1 METQDDSIDLA
12 KLQRDALGLEHDPSH
27 PYISGSAKTSNEPN
41 PTICYTY
48 HKVNGASNGDGV
60 YTGQHVPPKTPSN
73 PASLV
78 HQHQPFLSRPR
89 QHEPRSIMSYKSGNN
104 AGIVPGSQFG
114 NMSSAEAAPGDTQV
128 VSQSVYDSIIRQNG
142 ESMQQDYSQIGAD
155 GATLRTLYEGDS
167 GHIDLLSE
175 LDAAHH
181 GTNLSQDDDDKDDE
195 STFDQNESS
204 PMAYAPD
211 LFPESQRFLAET
223 PGTVVK
229 NTETNSATTATP
241 SISRNPLASGIE
253 SSGGLLGLSQVFGAT
268 QAPSSPIVHGLQTE
282 LVSDRPSPNIPIQP
296 ARVINGISSPLMG
309 LPVQFMRESSE
320 PNMNYISM
328 KESQTKRDRTLG
340 ERLTRSADNIQSDQS
355 DKEFYKESS
364 FIERARRQREIDEEA
379 AAQFAGLSA
388 PARSTSNLS
397 ARPRTSPE
405 QLDERQEDQ
414 EMMEAVA
421 SEEETEQEED
431 MQVPRSQE
439 LPQPSAEEDKENY
452 DGPPLEAAAAAA
464 AASAHD
470 RLSQVLG
477 FEPIPSPSRVGVE
490 EGLEDEIAHRGSFG
504 SHNGAQLND
513 AVRSSQVM
521 VKDSQPSPQ
530 SSAKHTEADNARTI
544 IHRSPSRSH
553 VNSPSRERLQSS
565 SPCSQ
570 PQSRHSNH
578 NTQSNG
584 SVSNEH
590 TIQPVQ
596 SVPFNENI
604 PTHSSNSSE
613 QQHVNSSHSRVELG
627 TAGNSS
633 SMPSRVAETPMNQRL
648 KHLGDMARLTSIP
661 ETSPNHSQCP
671 SETGS
676 HGDGLNNE
684 DDDLPPMFNEVPS
697 IRKNHIRPVGVRAL
711 SSPLKKLLSS
721 PGGGQ
726 RRALTEIA
734 ADLSPQVGVGGFDLG
749 IGVFTTEDQEFRA
762 LIDGSPTRPKKKR
775 RGNNGSS
782 YIASDPIMPLTPRI
796 QPPKSV
802 APIRATQERSAAIP
816 AESDDD
822 VPLVQAPEKAVR
834 RQSKPPRR
842 APKNVWEIEGSPEQP
857 FRRRSKIGK
866 MATSLST
873 QEKHL
878 PHTSSGL
885 AAKSAPPPKVVVHNR
900 PLPPSSEPTEVS
912 STIASDDIIESEACS
927 VNDTPTTPRSS
938 HILSENTLV
947 APSQVLSVWMGQ
959 KRAYYPG
966 TCFGT
971 PLGVSQ
977 TKYSVKFEDSLPVE
991 VPKGAVKRFELRVGD
1006 AVKIDMHNVP
1016 KVTHVVRGF
1025 GDKLSREELAKAADD
1040 GLHPITD
1047 IYGHA
1052 TVIVG
1057 PKQRKSLPNGGI
1069 GNSENVI
1076 KVPIARVYLDTILW
1090 NQLKDRAFTYRPAPV
1105 QQESM
1110 VHTPSERSSA
1120 PASPSSR
1127 LSRSIQ
1133 QGSGIF
1139 AGMVFAVSYKED
1151 EASKNRVT
1159 RLIIENGGTVLHD
1172 GFTELFE
1179 ASSIVPVDTPIKGGT
1194 KDAELNNKGLRLT
1207 ALADDVGFAC
1217 LIADTHSRREKY
1229 MQALA
1234 LNLPCLA
1241 GRWVEDCIAQGR
1253 VLDWDIYLLPAGD
1266 SMYLNGATKSR
1277 VMAPNPPSTARLAET
1292 ISARTKLLAGQSVLL
1307 VMGRGKVEEK
1317 RKAYIFL
1324 TYALGASRVE
1334 RVPDLGTA
1342 RALIDSQSDAGLS
1355 TNWDWIYVDDAD
1367 QAAAKSILTPKPKTQ
1382 RIHLFHGKKRR
1393 KSIASFTPTPP
1404 NEVQCT
1410 ARVVG
1415 NEFVCQS
1422 LILGRLFEE

>member
-12 KLQRDALGLEHDPSH
+12 KLQRDALGLEHDPSQ
-27 PYISGSAKTSNEPN
+27 PYLSRSAKIGNKPN
-41 PTICYTY
+41 HTLCYTY
-48 HKVNGASNGDGV
+48 HTVDSASNGDGV
-60 YTGQHVPPKTPSN
+60 CTGQHPPKTPLN
-73 PASLV
+73 PASLL
-78 HQHQPFLSRPR
+78 HQHQPPLSRPR
-89 QHEPRSIMSYKSGNN
+89 QHEPRPIMSSKGGNEP
-104 AGIVPGSQFG
+104 GIVPGSQFG
-114 NMSSAEAAPGDTQV
+114 NMSSAEAPGDTQV

-142 ESMQQDYSQIGAD
+142 ESMQQGYSQTGAD
-155 GATLRTLYEGDS
+155 GATLRTLNEGDS

-181 GTNLSQDDDDKDDE
+181 GTKLSQDDDDNDDE
-195 STFDQNESS
+195 STFDPNESS
-204 PMAYAPD
+204 PMGYAPD

-223 PGTVVK
+223 PGTAMKK
-229 NTETNSATTATP
+229 NEAKGGAMETP

-268 QAPSSPIVHGLQTE
+268 QVPSSPIVHGLQTE

-309 LPVQFMRESSE
+309 LPVQFVRESSE

-388 PARSTSNLS
+388 PARPTSNLS
-397 ARPRTSPE
+397 ARLRTSPK
-405 QLDERQEDQ
+405 QAGERQDQ
-414 EMMEAVA
+414 EMIEAVA

-439 LPQPSAEEDKENY
+439 LPQSSAEEDKENY
-452 DGPPLEAAAAAA
+452 HGPPMDAAAAAA
-464 AASAHD
+464 ATSAHD

-477 FEPIPSPSRVGVE
+477 FESVPSPSHVGVDE
-490 EGLEDEIAHRGSFG
+490 ELKDGIVHGGSFG
-504 SHNGAQLND
+504 SHNGGQPNGLM
-513 AVRSSQVM
+513 RSSQAM
-521 VKDSQPSPQ
+521 VKDSQPSPP
-530 SSAKHTEADNARTI
+530 SSPKPTETDNTRNIT
-544 IHRSPSRSH
+544 HRSPSPSH
-553 VNSPSRERLQSS
+553 VNSPARDRLQFS
-565 SPCSQ
+565 SPCSR
-570 PQSRHSNH
+570 PRSRHSN
-578 NTQSNG
+578 NNAQRNG
-584 SVSNEH
+584 SVSNESAIH
-590 TIQPVQ
+590 PVQ
-596 SVPFNENI
+596 NASLNEDI
-604 PTHSSNSSE
+604 QTHSSNLSE
-613 QQHVNSSHSRVELG
+613 QQYINSSHSRVEAG

-648 KHLGDMARLTSIP
+648 KHIGDMARLTSIP
-661 ETSPNHSQCP
+661 ETSPSHSQCN
-671 SETGS
+671 SEAES
-676 HGDGLNNE
+676 NGDGLNNE
-684 DDDLPPMFNEVPS
+684 DDDLPPMFGEVPS
-697 IRKNHIRPVGVRAL
+697 IRNNHIRPAGARAL
-711 SSPLKKLLSS
+711 SSPLKRLLSS

-734 ADLSPQVGVGGFDLG
+734 ADLSPQVGTGGLDMG
-749 IGVFTTEDQEFRA
+749 IGIFTTEDQEFRA

-782 YIASDPIMPLTPRI
+782 YIASDPIIPLTPRT

-802 APIRATQERSAAIP
+802 APIRATQERPAAIP
-816 AESDDD
+816 ADADDA
-822 VPLVQAPEKAVR
+822 PLVQLPEKSVR

-842 APKNVWEIEGSPEQP
+842 APENVWEIEGSPEQP
-857 FRRRSKIGK
+857 FRRRSRIGK
-866 MATSLST
+866 TAVSMST
-873 QEKHL
+873 QDKHVPEK
-878 PHTSSGL
+878 SSRL
-885 AAKSAPPPKVVVHNR
+885 TAKSASPPKVIVHKR
-900 PLPPSSEPTEVS
+900 PPPPSSELTEVS
-912 STIASDDIIESEACS
+912 STIASDDIIESEANS
-927 VNDTPTTPRSS
+927 VDDSPTTPRPSQT
-938 HILSENTLV
+938 LSENTVV
-947 APSQVLSVWMGQ
+947 APSQVLSVWMGH
-959 KRAYYPG
+959 KRAYYPA

-977 TKYSVKFEDSLPVE
+977 VKYSVKFEDSPPVE

-1006 AVKIDMHNVP
+1006 AVKIEMDNVP
-1016 KVTHVVRGF
+1016 KVTHIIRGF
-1025 GDKLSREELAKAADD
+1025 DDKLTREQLAKAADD
-1040 GLHPITD
+1040 GLYPITD
-1047 IYGHA
+1047 IYGHT

-1090 NQLKDRAFTYRPAPV
+1090 NQLKDRMFTYRPAPV
-1105 QQESM
+1105 QQEST

-1127 LSRSIQ
+1127 LSRSIH

-1179 ASSIVPVDTPIKGGT
+1179 ASSIVPVDTPTKGGAN
-1194 KDAELNNKGLRLT
+1194 DSDLNNKGLRLT
-1207 ALADDVGFAC
+1207 ALADEVGFAC

-1277 VMAPNPPSTARLAET
+1277 VMAPNPPSTARLSKT

-1367 QAAAKSILTPKPKTQ
+1367 QAAAKSMLTPNPKMQ
-1382 RIHLFHGKKRR
+1382 RIHLFHGKKR
-1393 KSIASFTPTPP
+1393 KSIASSTPTPP
-1404 NEVQCT
+1404 NELKCT

>member
-27 PYISGSAKTSNEPN
+27 PYLSGSAKTGNEPN
-41 PTICYTY
+41 HTFRYTY

-60 YTGQHVPPKTPSN
+60 CTGQHLPPKTPSN
-73 PASLV
+73 PPSLV
-78 HQHQPFLSRPR
+78 RQHQPSPSRPR
-89 QHEPRSIMSYKSGNN
+89 QHESRSMMFNKSGNE
-104 AGIVPGSQFG
+104 AGIVTGSQFG

-142 ESMQQDYSQIGAD
+142 ESMQQGYSQTGAD

-181 GTNLSQDDDDKDDE
+181 GTNLSQDDDDNDEE

-229 NTETNSATTATP
+229 NNDIKGATTETP

-268 QAPSSPIVHGLQTE
+268 QVPSSPIVHGLQTE

-296 ARVINGISSPLMG
+296 ARVVTGISSPLMG
-309 LPVQFMRESSE
+309 LPVQFMGESSE

-340 ERLTRSADNIQSDQS
+340 ERLTRSADNILSDQS

-364 FIERARRQREIDEEA
+364 FVERARRQREIDEEA

-397 ARPRTSPE
+397 SRAQRSPKQPLE
-405 QLDERQEDQ
+405 LQEDE
-414 EMMEAVA
+414 EMIEAVT
-421 SEEETEQEED
+421 SEEETEQEEE
-431 MQVPRSQE
+431 MQVSRSQD
-439 LPQPSAEEDKENY
+439 LPQSSAEEDKENY
-452 DGPPLEAAAAAA
+452 DGPPLDAAA

-477 FEPIPSPSRVGVE
+477 FEPIPSPSRVGVNGE
-490 EGLEDEIAHRGSFG
+490 LEDEIAHQGSFS
-504 SHNGAQLND
+504 SHNGAQLNG
-513 AVRSSQVM
+513 VMRSSQVM

-530 SSAKHTEADNARTI
+530 SSPKHTEAHNTRNIVD
-544 IHRSPSRSH
+544 RSPSRSH
-553 VNSPSRERLQSS
+553 VNSPAQERLQSS
-565 SPCSQ
+565 PCSR
-570 PQSRHSNH
+570 PHSRHSNN

-584 SVSNEH
+584 SVSHEH
-590 TIQPVQ
+590 AFQPAQ
-596 SVPFNENI
+596 SAPLKDNI
-604 PTHSSNSSE
+604 PTHSSNPSE
-613 QQHVNSSHSRVELG
+613 QQHVNSSHSRVEPG
-627 TAGNSS
+627 TVGNSS
-633 SMPSRVAETPMNQRL
+633 SMPSRVAETPTNQRL
-648 KHLGDMARLTSIP
+648 KQLGDMARLTSIP

-676 HGDGLNNE
+676 NGDGLNNE
-684 DDDLPPMFNEVPS
+684 DDDLPPMFNEISS
-697 IRKNHIRPVGVRAL
+697 IRKNHIRPAGARAL

-734 ADLSPQVGVGGFDLG
+734 ADLSPQVGAGGFDLG
-749 IGVFTTEDQEFRA
+749 IGIFTTEDQEFRA

-782 YIASDPIMPLTPRI
+782 YIASDPIIPLTPRI

-802 APIRATQERSAAIP
+802 APIRETQERSAPIP
-816 AESDDD
+816 AELDDD
-822 VPLVQAPEKAVR
+822 APLVPVPEKAVR
-834 RQSKPPRR
+834 RQSKPQRR

-857 FRRRSKIGK
+857 FRRRSRINKV
-866 MATSLST
+866 ATSLSM
-873 QEKHL
+873 QKKHV
-878 PHTSSGL
+878 PETSSGL

-900 PLPPSSEPTEVS
+900 PPPPSLEPTEVS
-912 STIASDDIIESEACS
+912 STIASDDIIESEAYS
-927 VNDTPTTPRSS
+927 VNESPATPRPS
-938 HILSENTLV
+938 HNLSEDALV

-1006 AVKIDMHNVP
+1006 AVKIDMQNIP
-1016 KVTHVVRGF
+1016 KVTHVIRGF
-1025 GDKLSREELAKAADD
+1025 GDKLSREELVKAADD

-1047 IYGHA
+1047 IYGHT

-1076 KVPIARVYLDTILW
+1076 KVPIARIYLDTILW

-1194 KDAELNNKGLRLT
+1194 KDADLNNKGLRLT

-1266 SMYLNGATKSR
+1266 SIYLNGATKSR

-1355 TNWDWIYVDDAD
+1355 THWDWIYVDDAD
-1367 QAAAKSILTPKPKTQ
+1367 QAAAKSMLTPKPKTQ
-1382 RIHLFHGKKRR
+1382 RIHLFHGKRRR
-1393 KSIASFTPTPP
+1393 KSIASSTPTPP
-1404 NEVQCT
+1404 NELQCT

>member
-27 PYISGSAKTSNEPN
+27 PYLSGSAKTGNEPN
-41 PTICYTY
+41 HTLRYTY
-48 HKVNGASNGDGV
+48 HKVNGASNGDGACND
-60 YTGQHVPPKTPSN
+60 QHLPQKTPSN
-73 PASLV
+73 PTSLV
-78 HQHQPFLSRPR
+78 HQHQPSPSRPR
-89 QHEPRSIMSYKSGNN
+89 QHEPRSMMSNKSGNE

-114 NMSSAEAAPGDTQV
+114 NMSSAEPAPGDTQV
-128 VSQSVYDSIIRQNG
+128 VSQSVYDIIIRQNG
-142 ESMQQDYSQIGAD
+142 ESMQQSYSQTGAD

-181 GTNLSQDDDDKDDE
+181 GTNVSQDDYDNDDE

-229 NTETNSATTATP
+229 NNDIKGTTAETP

-268 QAPSSPIVHGLQTE
+268 QVPSSPIVHGLPTE

-296 ARVINGISSPLMG
+296 ARVVNGISSPLMG

-397 ARPRTSPE
+397 SRPQSSPK
-405 QLDERQEDQ
+405 QLLEPEEDE
-414 EMMEAVA
+414 EMIEAVA
-421 SEEETEQEED
+421 SEEETEQEEE
-431 MQVPRSQE
+431 MQVPRSHD
-439 LPQPSAEEDKENY
+439 LPQSSAEEDKENY
-452 DGPPLEAAAAAA
+452 DGPPLDAAA
-464 AASAHD
+464 AASAHS

-477 FEPIPSPSRVGVE
+477 FEPIPSPSRVGVNGE
-490 EGLEDEIAHRGSFG
+490 LEDEIAHQGTFG
-504 SHNGAQLND
+504 SHNGAQLNGV
-513 AVRSSQVM
+513 VRSSQVM
-521 VKDSQPSPQ
+521 VKDSQPSPH
-530 SSAKHTEADNARTI
+530 SSPKRTEADNARNVVD
-544 IHRSPSRSH
+544 RSPS
-553 VNSPSRERLQSS
+553 PARERLQSS
-565 SPCSQ
+565 PCSR
-570 PQSRHSNH
+570 PHSRHSNN
-578 NTQSNG
+578 NTQRNG
-584 SVSNEH
+584 SVSHEH
-590 TIQPVQ
+590 AVQPVQ
-596 SVPFNENI
+596 NAPLNENI
-604 PTHSSNSSE
+604 PTHSSNPSE
-613 QQHVNSSHSRVELG
+613 QQHVNSSHSRVEPG

-633 SMPSRVAETPMNQRL
+633 SMPSRVAETPMDERL
-648 KHLGDMARLTSIP
+648 RLLGDMARLTSIP
-661 ETSPNHSQCP
+661 ETSPNHPQYP

-676 HGDGLNNE
+676 NGDGLNNE
-684 DDDLPPMFNEVPS
+684 DDDLPPMFNEIPKSYPPS
-697 IRKNHIRPVGVRAL
+697 WGKGTL
-711 SSPLKKLLSS
+711 FSSQKIAVQS
-721 PGGGQ
+721 GGGQ

-734 ADLSPQVGVGGFDLG
+734 ADLSPQVGAGGFDLG

-782 YIASDPIMPLTPRI
+782 YIASDPIVPLTPRI

-802 APIRATQERSAAIP
+802 APIRATQERSAPIP
-816 AESDDD
+816 TESDDD
-822 VPLVQAPEKAVR
+822 VPLVLVPEKAVR
-834 RQSKPPRR
+834 RQSKPARR
-842 APKNVWEIEGSPEQP
+842 APKNVWEIEGSPERP
-857 FRRRSKIGK
+857 FRRRSRIGK
-866 MATSLST
+866 MVTSLST
-873 QEKHL
+873 QEKHV
-878 PHTSSGL
+878 PEKSSGL
-885 AAKSAPPPKVVVHNR
+885 AAKIAPPPKVVVHNR
-900 PLPPSSEPTEVS
+900 PPPPSSEPTEVS
-912 STIASDDIIESEACS
+912 STIASDDVIESEAYS
-927 VNDTPTTPRSS
+927 VNEFPTTPRPS
-938 HILSENTLV
+938 HNLSENALV

-1047 IYGHA
+1047 IYGHT

-1090 NQLKDRAFTYRPAPV
+1090 NQLKDRAFTHRPAPV

-1139 AGMVFAVSYKED
+1139 AGMIFAVSYKED
-1151 EASKNRVT
+1151 EASKNSVT
-1159 RLIIENGGTVLHD
+1159 RLIIENGGTLLHD

-1194 KDAELNNKGLRLT
+1194 KDADLNNKGLRLT
-1207 ALADDVGFAC
+1207 ALAEDVGFAC

-1241 GRWVEDCIAQGR
+1241 GRWVEDCISQGR

-1342 RALIDSQSDAGLS
+1342 RALIDSQPDAGLS
-1355 TNWDWIYVDDAD
+1355 ANWDWIYVDDAD
-1367 QAAAKSILTPKPKTQ
+1367 QAAAKSMLTPKPKTQ

-1393 KSIASFTPTPP
+1393 KSIASSTPTPP
-1404 NEVQCT
+1404 NELQCT

>member
-1 METQDDSIDLA
+1 MGTQDDSIDLA
-12 KLQRDALGLEHDPSH
+12 KLQRDALGLEHDPSQ
-27 PYISGSAKTSNEPN
+27 PYFSRSAKTGNKPN
-41 PTICYTY
+41 HTLCYTY
-48 HKVNGASNGDGV
+48 HTVNGASNGDGV
-60 YTGQHVPPKTPSN
+60 CTGQHLPPKTPSN
-73 PASLV
+73 PTSLV
-78 HQHQPFLSRPR
+78 HQHQPPRSRPR
-89 QHEPRSIMSYKSGNN
+89 QHERRPIMSDKRDNEL
-104 AGIVPGSQFG
+104 GIVPGSQFG

-142 ESMQQDYSQIGAD
+142 ESMQQDYSQTGAD
-155 GATLRTLYEGDS
+155 GATLRTLHEGDS

-175 LDAAHH
+175 LDATHH
-181 GTNLSQDDDDKDDE
+181 GANLSQGEDDNDDE

-223 PGTVVK
+223 PGTVMKK
-229 NTETNSATTATP
+229 NEAKGGTTETP

-268 QAPSSPIVHGLQTE
+268 QVPSSPIVHGLQAE

-296 ARVINGISSPLMG
+296 ARVVNGISSPLMG
-309 LPVQFMRESSE
+309 MPVQFMRESSE

-340 ERLTRSADNIQSDQS
+340 ERLTRSAGNIQSDQS

-364 FIERARRQREIDEEA
+364 FVERARRQRQIDEEA

-397 ARPRTSPE
+397 ARLRTSPK
-405 QLDERQEDQ
+405 QPGGRQDQ
-414 EMMEAVA
+414 ETIEAVA

-439 LPQPSAEEDKENY
+439 LPQSSAEEDKENY
-452 DGPPLEAAAAAA
+452 DGPPLDAAA

-477 FEPIPSPSRVGVE
+477 FEPIPSPSRMGVDE
-490 EGLEDEIAHRGSFG
+490 EMENGMGHGGSFG
-504 SHNGAQLND
+504 SHNGGQPNGAM
-513 AVRSSQVM
+513 RSSQAM

-530 SSAKHTEADNARTI
+530 SSPKCTETDNTREIA
-544 IHRSPSRSH
+544 HRSPSRSH
-553 VNSPSRERLQSS
+553 VDSPARDRLQTS
-565 SPCSQ
+565 SPCSR
-570 PQSRHSNH
+570 PQSRHSNS
-578 NTQSNG
+578 NTQRNG
-584 SVSNEH
+584 SVSDEPA
-590 TIQPVQ
+590 IQPVQ
-596 SVPFNENI
+596 GASLNVNM
-604 PTHSSNSSE
+604 PTHSSNPSE
-613 QQHVNSSHSRVELG
+613 QQVVNSSHSKVEAG
-627 TAGNSS
+627 TAANSS

-648 KHLGDMARLTSIP
+648 KHLSDMARLTSIP
-661 ETSPNHSQCP
+661 ETSPSHSQCN
-671 SETGS
+671 SEVGS
-676 HGDGLNNE
+676 NGDGLNNE
-684 DDDLPPMFNEVPS
+684 DDDLPPMFSEIPS
-697 IRKNHIRPVGVRAL
+697 
-711 SSPLKKLLSS
+711 KLLSS

-734 ADLSPQVGVGGFDLG
+734 ADLSPQVGAGGFDMG
-749 IGVFTTEDQEFRA
+749 IGIFTTEDQEFRA

-782 YIASDPIMPLTPRI
+782 YIASDPIIPLTPRA

-802 APIRATQERSAAIP
+802 APIRATQEVPAPIP
-816 AESDDD
+816 ADSDDM
-822 VPLVQAPEKAVR
+822 PLVQLPEKAVR

-842 APKNVWEIEGSPEQP
+842 APENVWEIEGSPEQP
-857 FRRRSKIGK
+857 VRRKSRIRK
-866 MATSLST
+866 TSTLMST
-873 QEKHL
+873 QENHVPIK
-878 PHTSSGL
+878 SSGL
-885 AAKSAPPPKVVVHNR
+885 TGRSAPQPKVVVYKQ
-900 PLPPSSEPTEVS
+900 PPPPSSELTEVS
-912 STIASDDIIESEACS
+912 STIASEDIIESEANS
-927 VNDTPTTPRSS
+927 VDDFPTTPRPS
-938 HILSENTLV
+938 HTSLENTVV

-959 KRAYYPG
+959 KRAYYPA

-977 TKYSVKFEDSLPVE
+977 VKYSVKFEDSLPVE

-1006 AVKIDMHNVP
+1006 GVKIEMDNVP
-1016 KVTHVVRGF
+1016 KVTHIVRGF
-1025 GDKLSREELAKAADD
+1025 DDKLTREQLAKAADD
-1040 GLHPITD
+1040 GLYPITD
-1047 IYGHA
+1047 IYGHT

-1090 NQLKDRAFTYRPAPV
+1090 NQLKDRMFTYRPAPV
-1105 QQESM
+1105 QQEST
-1110 VHTPSERSSA
+1110 VHTPSEMSSA

-1127 LSRSIQ
+1127 LSRSIH

-1179 ASSIVPVDTPIKGGT
+1179 ASSIVPVDTPTKGGA
-1194 KDAELNNKGLRLT
+1194 KNADLNNKGLRLT
-1207 ALADDVGFAC
+1207 ALAEDVGFAC

-1241 GRWVEDCIAQGR
+1241 GRWVEDCITQGR

-1277 VMAPNPPSTARLAET
+1277 VMAPNPPSTARLSET
-1292 ISARTKLLAGQSVLL
+1292 ISARTKLLAEQSVLL
-1307 VMGRGKVEEK
+1307 VMGRGKAEEK

-1355 TNWDWIYVDDAD
+1355 TSWDWIYVDDAD
-1367 QAAAKSILTPKPKTQ
+1367 QAAAKSMLMPKPKTQ

-1393 KSIASFTPTPP
+1393 KSIASSTPTPS
-1404 NEVQCT
+1404 NELKCT

>member
-12 KLQRDALGLEHDPSH
+12 KLQRDALGLEDDPSQLYLLR
-27 PYISGSAKTSNEPN
+27 PAKTVNKSNH
-41 PTICYTY
+41 TLFCTY
-48 HKVNGASNGDGV
+48 HKVNGASTGDEV
-60 YTGQHVPPKTPSN
+60 CTGKYLPPNTPSN

-78 HQHQPFLSRPR
+78 RQHQPTPCRAR
-89 QHEPRSIMSYKSGNN
+89 QHESCSMMSKKSGNEV
-104 AGIVPGSQFG
+104 GMVLGSQFG

-142 ESMQQDYSQIGAD
+142 ESMHQSYSQSGAD
-155 GATLRTLYEGDS
+155 GATLRTLHEGDS

-175 LDAAHH
+175 FDAAHT
-181 GTNLSQDDDDKDDE
+181 TNLSQDDDDNEDE
-195 STFDQNESS
+195 SRSDPNESS
-204 PMAYAPD
+204 PMTYAPD

-229 NTETNSATTATP
+229 NNETNNGTTETP
-241 SISRNPLASGIE
+241 SISRNPLASVIE

-268 QAPSSPIVHGLQTE
+268 QVPSSPIVHGLQTD
-282 LVSDRPSPNIPIQP
+282 LVSDRPSPNVPIQP
-296 ARVINGISSPLMG
+296 ARVVNGISSPLMG
-309 LPVQFMRESSE
+309 FPVQFMRESSE

-340 ERLTRSADNIQSDQS
+340 ERLTRSADNFQSDQS
-355 DKEFYKESS
+355 DKEFFKESS
-364 FIERARRQREIDEEA
+364 FIERARRQREIEEEA

-397 ARPRTSPE
+397 ARPQTSLE
-405 QLDERQEDQ
+405 QLVERQP
-414 EMMEAVA
+414 EMIDAIA
-421 SEEETEQEED
+421 SDDETEQEDD

-439 LPQPSAEEDKENY
+439 LPQSSAEEDKENF
-452 DGPPLEAAAAAA
+452 DGPLLDA

-477 FEPIPSPSRVGVE
+477 FEPIPSPSRVRVDE
-490 EGLEDEIAHRGSFG
+490 ELGNGIAHGGSFG
-504 SHNGAQLND
+504 SHNGGQPNGVLH
-513 AVRSSQVM
+513 SSQAM

-530 SSAKHTEADNARTI
+530 SSPKRIEADNTGSMFL
-544 IHRSPSRSH
+544 RSPSRSH
-553 VNSPSRERLQSS
+553 VNSSTRHRLQSS
-565 SPCSQ
+565 SPCSR
-570 PQSRHSNH
+570 PQSRHSNS
-578 NTQSNG
+578 NSQRNG
-584 SVSNEH
+584 SVSN
-590 TIQPVQ
+590 QPASQTVQ
-596 SVPFNENI
+596 KASLNENV
-604 PTHSSNSSE
+604 PTHSSNPLE
-613 QQHVNSSHSRVELG
+613 QRHLNSSLSRVDAG
-627 TAGNSS
+627 TAGTSS

-648 KHLGDMARLTSIP
+648 KHIGDLARLTSIP
-661 ETSPNHSQCP
+661 ETSPSHSQCN
-671 SETGS
+671 SEAGS
-676 HGDGLNNE
+676 IGDGLNNE
-684 DDDLPPMFNEVPS
+684 DDDLPPMFKELPS
-697 IRKNHIRPVGVRAL
+697 IRKNHFRPAGTRAL

-734 ADLSPQVGVGGFDLG
+734 ADLSPQAGAGGFDLG
-749 IGVFTTEDQEFRA
+749 IGIFTTEDQEFRA

-775 RGNNGSS
+775 RGNDGSS
-782 YIASDPIMPLTPRI
+782 YIASDPIIPLTPRI

-802 APIRATQERSAAIP
+802 APIRATHERSTPNLAD
-816 AESDDD
+816 SDD
-822 VPLVQAPEKAVR
+822 VPLVQLPEKAVR
-834 RQSKPPRR
+834 RQSKLPQR
-842 APKNVWEIEGSPEQP
+842 AAENVWEIEGSPEQP
-857 FRRRSKIGK
+857 FRRRSRMGK
-866 MATSLST
+866 AATSMPT
-873 QEKHL
+873 QKKHVPEK
-878 PHTSSGL
+878 SSGL
-885 AAKSAPPPKVVVHNR
+885 TARSAPSPKVVVHSR
-900 PLPPSSEPTEVS
+900 PPPPSSQLTEVS
-912 STIASDDIIESEACS
+912 TTIASDDIIEPEVNS
-927 VNDTPTTPRSS
+927 VDDSPTTPLPS
-938 HILSENTLV
+938 HNLSDNSVV

-959 KRAYYPG
+959 KRAYYPA

-977 TKYSVKFEDSLPVE
+977 VKYSVKFEDSLPVE

-1006 AVKIDMHNVP
+1006 SVKIEMDHVP
-1016 KVTHVVRGF
+1016 RVTHIVRGF
-1025 GDKLSREELAKAADD
+1025 DDKLTREELAKAADD
-1040 GLHPITD
+1040 GLYPITD
-1047 IYGHA
+1047 IYGHT

-1057 PKQRKSLPNGGI
+1057 PKQRKSLPNGRM

-1090 NQLKDRAFTYRPAPV
+1090 NQLKDRMFTYRPAPILE
-1105 QQESM
+1105 ESM

-1179 ASSIVPVDTPIKGGT
+1179 PSSIVPVDTPTKGEA
-1194 KDAELNNKGLRLT
+1194 KNADLSNKGLRLT

-1253 VLDWDIYLLPAGD
+1253 VLDWEIYLLPAGD

-1277 VMAPNPPSTARLAET
+1277 VMAPNPPSTARLADT

-1307 VMGRGKVEEK
+1307 IMGRGKVEEK

-1342 RALIDSQSDAGLS
+1342 RALIESHSDAGLS
-1355 TNWDWIYVDDAD
+1355 SNWDWIYVDDAD
-1367 QAAAKSILTPKPKTQ
+1367 QAAAKSMLMPKPKTQ
-1382 RIHLFHGKKRR
+1382 RLHLFHGKKRR
-1393 KSIASFTPTPP
+1393 KSIALSTPTPP
-1404 NEVQCT
+1404 CELRCT